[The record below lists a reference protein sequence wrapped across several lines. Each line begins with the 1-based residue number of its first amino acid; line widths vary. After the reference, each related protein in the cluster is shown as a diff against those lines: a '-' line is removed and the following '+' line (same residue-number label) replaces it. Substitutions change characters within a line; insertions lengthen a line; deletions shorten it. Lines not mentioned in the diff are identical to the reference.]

1 MKRLLRALLFHF
13 NSLVLSAEGDRTLL
27 TVANVQKGFSSMD
40 ADGEKLALLCQE
52 AIGSCNAEQGKRL
65 LQSLSFSLE
74 KML

>member
-1 MKRLLRALLFHF
+1 MLQLIDQTAQQIL
-13 NSLVLSAEGDRTLL
+13 DTLANTYPWAKE
-27 TVANVQKGFSSMD
+27 TVANVQKGFTSMD
-40 ADGEKLALLCQE
+40 SDGEKLALLCQE